1 MLQIRG
7 DIVKIFENESLK
19 LHSTFRIGGKAKYF
33 TMPETIDEI
42 KESISFAKEN
52 GLEYM
57 IIGNGSNILFGDEG
71 YDGLIICLTKLKGME
86 LINKTSLRVNAGEL
100 MSSVGA
106 FAYNNG
112 LGGMEAL
119 AGIPGTIGGGIYM
132 NCGAYGSEIKDVL
145 RKVCYLYSNGEMK
158 IFDVSELD
166 LSYRHSIFANEDGQF
181 DGAIVYA
188 ELELFEK
195 DKNAIEEKMAEHRNA
210 RKSKQ
215 PLEYP
220 SCGSTFKRP
229 VGYFAAQL
237 IDECGLKGKAVGDAC
252 VSEKHAGFVINK
264 GEATCAQVL
273 ELVDIV
279 KETVLCE
286 KGVMLECEI
295 KVVGK

>member
-1 MLQIRG
+1 M
-7 DIVKIFENESLK
+7 KIIENESLK

-33 TMPETIDEI
+33 TMPENIEEI
-42 KESISFAKEN
+42 AESISFAKEK

-57 IIGNGSNILFGDEG
+57 IIGNGSNILFKDEG
-71 YDGLIICLTKLKGME
+71 YDGLIIALTKLKGIELME
-86 LINKTSLRVNAGEL
+86 NNIVRVYAGEL
-100 MSSVGA
+100 MSSIGA

-145 RKVCYLYSNGEMK
+145 RKVCYLYSNGETK
-158 IFDVSELD
+158 TFDVSELD
-166 LSYRHSIFANEDGQF
+166 LSYRHSIFANDDPAF

-188 ELELFEK
+188 DIELFPK
-195 DKNAIEEKMAEHRNA
+195 DKTEIEKKMAEHREA

-229 VGYFAAQL
+229 VGYFAAAL

-273 ELVDIV
+273 ELVEIV
-279 KETVLCE
+279 KETVLRE
-286 KGVMLECEI
+286 KGVVLECEI

>member
-1 MLQIRG
+1 M
-7 DIVKIFENESLK
+7 KIFENESLK
-19 LHSTFRIGGKAKYF
+19 THSTFRIGGKAKYF
-33 TMPETIDEI
+33 TMPENIDEI
-42 KESISFAKEN
+42 TESISFAKEN

-57 IIGNGSNILFGDEG
+57 VIGNGSNILFTDNG
-71 YDGLIICLTKLKGME
+71 YDGLIISLAKLKGME
-86 LINKTSLRVNAGEL
+86 LIGDCRIRVYAGEL

-119 AGIPGTIGGGIYM
+119 AGIPGTVGGGIYM

-145 RKVCYLYSNGEMK
+145 RKVCYLYSDGK
-158 IFDVSELD
+158 TAIYDVEELE
-166 LSYRHSIFANEDGQF
+166 LSYRHSIFSSDDPKF
-181 DGAIVYA
+181 DGAVVYA
-188 ELELFEK
+188 ELELFPK
-195 DKNAIEEKMAEHRNA
+195 DKKEIEEKMAEHRNA

-229 VGYFAAQL
+229 AGYFAAQL

-273 ELVDIV
+273 ELIEIV
-279 KETVLCE
+279 KETVLRE
-286 KGVMLECEI
+286 KGVALECEI

>member
-1 MLQIRG
+1 M
-7 DIVKIFENESLK
+7 KIIENESLK

-33 TMPETIDEI
+33 TMPENIEEI
-42 KESISFAKEN
+42 AESISFAKEK

-57 IIGNGSNILFGDEG
+57 VIGNGSNILFKDEG
-71 YDGLIICLTKLKGME
+71 YDGLIIALTKLKGIELME
-86 LINKTSLRVNAGEL
+86 NNVVRVYAGEL
-100 MSSVGA
+100 MSSIGA

-119 AGIPGTIGGGIYM
+119 AGIPGTIGGRIYM

-145 RKVCYLYSNGEMK
+145 RKVCYLYSNGETK
-158 IFDVSELD
+158 TFDVSELD
-166 LSYRHSIFANEDGQF
+166 LSYRHSIFANDDPAF

-188 ELELFEK
+188 DIELFPK
-195 DKNAIEEKMAEHRNA
+195 DKTEIEKKMAEHREA

-229 VGYFAAQL
+229 AGYFAAAL

-273 ELVDIV
+273 ELVEIV
-279 KETVLCE
+279 KETVFRE
-286 KGVMLECEI
+286 KGIVLECEI

>member
-1 MLQIRG
+1 M
-7 DIVKIFENESLK
+7 KIIENESLK

-33 TMPETIDEI
+33 TMPENIEEI
-42 KESISFAKEN
+42 IESISFAREN

-57 IIGNGSNILFGDEG
+57 IIGNGSNILFKDEG
-71 YDGLIICLTKLKGME
+71 YDGLIIALTKLKGIELME
-86 LINKTSLRVNAGEL
+86 NNIIRVYAGEL
-100 MSSVGA
+100 MSTIGA
-106 FAYNNG
+106 FSYNNG

-119 AGIPGTIGGGIYM
+119 AGIPGTLGGGIYM

-145 RKVCYLYSNGEMK
+145 RKVCYIYSNGKTK

-166 LSYRHSIFANEDGQF
+166 LSYRHSIFANDDPEF

-188 ELELFEK
+188 DIELYPK
-195 DKNAIEEKMAEHRNA
+195 DKTEIEKKMAEHREA

-229 VGYFAAQL
+229 VGYFAAAL

-273 ELVDIV
+273 ELVEIV
-279 KETVLCE
+279 KETVLRE
-286 KGVMLECEI
+286 KGVVLECEI